1 MEYRYGCRK
10 KHESTHKNFRVK
22 GHKSTTFMT
31 DGGKVLGA
39 YYPKQLLF
47 LKRLFVIKRQLDEHK
62 VRQFIYAFFAR
73 VGFFYLLRTL
83 CTTSF
88 SNIHRAQDN
97 IAH

>member
-1 MEYRYGCRK
+1 
-10 KHESTHKNFRVK
+10 
-22 GHKSTTFMT
+22 MT

-73 VGFFYLLRTL
+73 VGFFIYLLRTL

-97 IAH
+97 IAHFKSALKYLLGAQAQHFITLSEKHTPT

>member
-1 MEYRYGCRK
+1 MVVGRNMSLPTK
-10 KHESTHKNFRVK
+10 IFRVK

-73 VGFFYLLRTL
+73 RVGFFIYFAHYVPIL
-83 CTTSF
+83 F
-88 SNIHRAQDN
+88 SNIYRAQEN
-97 IAH
+97 IAD

>member
-73 VGFFYLLRTL
+73 VGFFIYFAHYVPLLFL
-83 CTTSF
+83 
-88 SNIHRAQDN
+88 NIHRAQEN

>member
-1 MEYRYGCRK
+1 
-10 KHESTHKNFRVK
+10 
-22 GHKSTTFMT
+22 MT

-73 VGFFYLLRTL
+73 RVGFFYLLRTL

-88 SNIHRAQDN
+88 FKHSQSSRKYCTLKVH
-97 IAH
+97 

>member
-1 MEYRYGCRK
+1 
-10 KHESTHKNFRVK
+10 
-22 GHKSTTFMT
+22 MT

-73 VGFFYLLRTL
+73 VGFFIYFAHYVPLLFQTFTELKKILHIKSALKYVLGVQAHLITLSEKPRT
-83 CTTSF
+83 
-88 SNIHRAQDN
+88 A
-97 IAH
+97 